1 MCLTDVVCV
10 ESLGGSTCY
19 LMISSRSDG
28 IAAESGL
35 LFPFA
40 MNLSDLSCSCVF
52 HINYTSDAQGE
63 SMSCNGQHQV
73 RLDTPE
79 MEISPILGQRMLYKG
94 ICCCM
99 SMVFVCLSLL

>member
-1 MCLTDVVCV
+1 MCSTDVVCV

-19 LMISSRSDG
+19 LIISGRSDG

-52 HINYTSDAQGE
+52 HVNCTSDARGRDKQP
-63 SMSCNGQHQV
+63 
-73 RLDTPE
+73 RLRLAIR
-79 MEISPILGQRMLYKG
+79 EIG
-94 ICCCM
+94 IT
-99 SMVFVCLSLL
+99 SIPLPVAKDA